1 MVLPEGFFVN
11 SLRPLWLALVV
22 LGVGC
27 TDKKYTSAPAPAKPA
42 ETKPMAEA
50 KPAEPKPESAKP
62 PERVEPRVDKECGAS
77 IDPGP
82 VTEVTIAGRKAKLS
96 GARLQFTDADADGTL
111 SLGVVGPIN
120 EDSGENMVNLKK
132 YVKYFDD
139 QKVDAI
145 VVTGDVGESS
155 ASIARSLTALAGS
168 KLPVFAVIGN
178 NECRADFTD
187 GVNQANKETNGAVIN
202 LNQVR
207 VVEFPELTMVS
218 LPGYHTPDYM
228 HCATGCV
235 YLKSTVEEVV
245 REAKDSKVPVALVSH
260 GPPHGKG
267 AQALDAATNNGGNVG
282 DENVA
287 KAIADGKISFGFFSN
302 IKEAG
307 ARAAVDPAGEMLLKE
322 KTPSKTLYLNP
333 GPADSYGW
341 SMNDGSTS
349 VGLVAVFK
357 LKEGQGSWELYR
369 AKPLTAG
376 EKADAKRWAPAPK
389 EAAKA
394 P

>member
-1 MVLPEGFFVN
+1 MK
-11 SLRPLWLALVV
+11 A
-22 LGVGC
+22 
-27 TDKKYTSAPAPAKPA
+27 
-42 ETKPMAEA
+42 AEA
-50 KPAEPKPESAKP
+50 KPAVVAKP
-62 PERVEPRVDKECGAS
+62 PEAAEPRVDKECGAP

-82 VTEVTIAGRKAKLS
+82 VTDVKIAGRAARLS
-96 GARLQFTDADADGTL
+96 GARLTFTEPDADGTL
-111 SLGVVGPIN
+111 TLGVVGPIN

-132 YVKYFDD
+132 YVKYFED
-139 QKVDAI
+139 QKADAI
-145 VVTGDVGESS
+145 VVTGDVGES
-155 ASIARSLTALAGS
+155 ASSISRSLMALAGS

-187 GVNQANKETNGAVIN
+187 GVNEANKEAQGAVIN
-202 LNQVR
+202 LNQTR
-207 VVEFPELTMVS
+207 VVEFPELTLIS
-218 LPGYHTPDYM
+218 LPGYHNPDYM

-235 YLKSTVEEVV
+235 YLKSTVDEVV
-245 REAKDSKVPVALVSH
+245 REAKNSKVPVALVTH

-282 DENVA
+282 DENVT
-287 KAIADGKISFGFFSN
+287 KAIAEGNMAFGFFSN

-307 ARAAVDPAGEMLLKE
+307 ARAAVDPAGETLLKE

-357 LKEGQGSWELYR
+357 LKGGQGSWELYR
-369 AKPLTAG
+369 AKALTAA
-376 EKADAKRWAPAPK
+376 EKAEAKRLAPAPK
-389 EAAKA
+389 AEAPK
-394 P
+394 PTP

>member
-1 MVLPEGFFVN
+1 MN
-11 SLRPLWLALVV
+11 SLRSSLLALMV
-22 LGVGC
+22 LGVAC
-27 TDKKYTSAPAPAKPA
+27 ADKKETPKP
-42 ETKPMAEA
+42 PEA
-50 KPAEPKPESAKP
+50 KPAEVKPAEVKP
-62 PERVEPRVDKECGAS
+62 VAVKPAPTTEPRVDKECGAA

-82 VTEVTIAGRKAKLS
+82 VTEVTIAGRKAKIS

-111 SLGVVGPIN
+111 TLGVVGPIN

-132 YVKYFDD
+132 YVKYFED
-139 QKVDAI
+139 QKADAI

-155 ASIARSLTALAGS
+155 SSIARSLKALAGS

-187 GVNQANKETNGAVIN
+187 GVNQANTDTSGAVIN

-207 VVEFPELTMVS
+207 VVEFPELTLVS
-218 LPGYHTPDYM
+218 LPGYHNPDYM

-235 YLKSTVEEVV
+235 YLKSTLDEVV
-245 REAKDSKVPVALVSH
+245 REAKDAKVPVALVSH

-287 KAIADGKISFGFFSN
+287 KAIAEGNIAFGFFSN

-307 ARAAVDPAGEMLLKE
+307 ARAAVDPAGETLLKE

-341 SMNDGSTS
+341 AMNDGSTS

-369 AKPLTAG
+369 AKVLSAA
-376 EKADAKRWAPAPK
+376 EKAEAKKLAPAAK
-389 EAAKA
+389 EAAPKA

>member
-1 MVLPEGFFVN
+1 MN
-11 SLRPLWLALVV
+11 SLRPLWLSLLVIV
-22 LGVGC
+22 SAC
-27 TDKKYTSAPAPAKPA
+27 AEKKEAPKAAD
-42 ETKPMAEA
+42 
-50 KPAEPKPESAKP
+50 EPKVAGDLKPTAPTPPKP
-62 PERVEPRVDKECGAS
+62 PEVQPPRVDAECAAA

-82 VTEVTIAGRKAKLS
+82 VTEVKIGGRTAKLS
-96 GARLQFTDADADGTL
+96 GARLTFTDADADGSL
-111 SLGVVGPIN
+111 NLGVVGPIN

-132 YVKYFDD
+132 YVKYFED

-145 VVTGDVGESS
+145 VVTGDVGESAS
-155 ASIARSLTALAGS
+155 SIARSLKSLAAS
-168 KLPVFAVIGN
+168 KLPVLAIIGN

-187 GVNQANKETNGAVIN
+187 GVNEANRESGGSVVN
-202 LNQVR
+202 LNHVR
-207 VVEFPELTMVS
+207 VVEFPELTLIS
-218 LPGYHTPDYM
+218 LPGYHNPDYM

-235 YLKSTVEEVV
+235 YMKSTVDELV
-245 REAKDSKVPVALVSH
+245 REAKESKVPVAMVAH

-267 AQALDAATNNGGNVG
+267 SQALDAATNNGGNVG
-282 DENVA
+282 DESIA

-322 KTPSKTLYLNP
+322 KTSSKTLYLNP

-357 LKEGQGSWELYR
+357 LKAGQGSWELYR
-369 AKPLTAG
+369 AKPLTAA
-376 EKADAKRWAPAPK
+376 EKAEAKRMAPSPKAKEAPK
-389 EAAKA
+389 A